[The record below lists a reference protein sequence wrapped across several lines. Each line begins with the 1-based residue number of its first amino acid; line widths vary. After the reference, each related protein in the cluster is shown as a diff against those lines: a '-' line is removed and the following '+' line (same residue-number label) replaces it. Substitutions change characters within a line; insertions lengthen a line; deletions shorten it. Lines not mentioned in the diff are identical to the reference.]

1 MEQLKLM
8 YVMMAIRDGQ
18 GPSENGGTRRVA
30 TAEELDAFAE
40 YGWHWPAFKRLLAP
54 FAHVLR
60 GRWRSG
66 SRARTEGSALV
77 SGNASRG
84 A

>member
-1 MEQLKLM
+1 MDQLKLM
-8 YVMMAIRDGQ
+8 YVMMAIMDGQ
-18 GPSENGGTRRVA
+18 GTAEHGGTRRVA

-40 YGWHWPAFKRLLAP
+40 YGWHWPDFTHRLAP

-77 SGNASRG
+77 SGNASSG